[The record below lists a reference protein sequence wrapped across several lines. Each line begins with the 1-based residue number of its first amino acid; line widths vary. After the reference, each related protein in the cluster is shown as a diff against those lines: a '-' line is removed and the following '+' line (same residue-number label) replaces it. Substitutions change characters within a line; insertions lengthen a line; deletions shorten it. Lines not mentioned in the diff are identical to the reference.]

1 MAMPNNQGEDL
12 NVPKEEADHEQPSSP
27 EEENQ
32 NKVDVLSHA
41 DIYQGAIFKYQPKL
55 FGRDQGE
62 FVQHCSLSMHM
73 LCIHLIY
80 ICNALHTSQVGWVRH
95 TSMHMNFVLEQCPA
109 RMVPLVNMTSVHSR
123 QYVHWGPIP
132 NHWVGSSSH

>member
-62 FVQHCSLSMHM
+62 HINYIYVYSDTTYLTLTHILHGLLNLTCRLGWYDIPR
-73 LCIHLIY
+73 CI
-80 ICNALHTSQVGWVRH
+80 
-95 TSMHMNFVLEQCPA
+95 
-109 RMVPLVNMTSVHSR
+109 
-123 QYVHWGPIP
+123 
-132 NHWVGSSSH
+132 